1 MISQKGDKIL
11 SEQNEQL
18 EEIFSYYDKL
28 NKPAQQDEVVD
39 LLREIQEVCGFIS
52 PEMKLRAAETL
63 GVKESML
70 TCLIRR
76 FPSLKE
82 ADYQHTVTVCTG
94 ERCGKKR
101 GMEIFQ
107 AVKREL
113 QMEGNSSGNPM
124 LSKNGKILL
133 KTQNCLKQCR
143 TSPNLMIDGKV
154 YGQVKPED
162 VPGLLSFQENSN
174 GHR

>member
-1 MISQKGDKIL
+1 ML
-11 SEQNEQL
+11 NEQNREL
-18 EEIFSYYDKL
+18 EEIFAYYDKMD
-28 NKPAQQDEVVD
+28 KPAPQEEVVN
-39 LLREIQEVCGFIS
+39 LLREIQELYGFIS
-52 PEMKLRAAETL
+52 PEMKQRAADTL
-63 GVKESML
+63 GVKEVVL

-94 ERCGKKR
+94 ERCGKKQ

-107 AVKREL
+107 TVKRKL
-113 QMEGNSSGNPM
+113 QIEEDNPGRKPM
-124 LSKNGKILL
+124 LSKNGKVLL

-154 YGQVKPED
+154 YRQVKPEN
-162 VPGLLSFQENSN
+162 VPELLSF
-174 GHR
+174 